1 MTNTDDMTDAINHY
15 IRTDLMGR
23 IIHGFSTAFETP
35 QPDDILLH
43 EGGYQFR
50 LFPGGEE
57 NPRLFTAEGIPLY
70 RWDGGEVIQRS
81 REEIADEIAALPP
94 PPVYT
99 DPYKA
104 AISMILSQSAEA
116 LTDAQALSVA
126 EVFPLWTAG
135 WTGSQGAIVRDGE
148 HLYRSLHDVTNT
160 AQNTRPSDTPAMW
173 TMVGDPQEEFPAWI
187 PPTGAH
193 NAYIKGDKVSYQ
205 GNEWVSQVAGN
216 VWEPGVYGWNMV

>member
-1 MTNTDDMTDAINHY
+1 MTDATNHY
-15 IRTDLMGR
+15 IRTDLAGN
-23 IIHGFSTAFETP
+23 ILHGFSTAFETP
-35 QPDDILLH
+35 QMDDILLH

-50 LFPGGEE
+50 LFPDGEE
-57 NPRLFTAEGIPLY
+57 NPSLFTMEGIPLY
-70 RWDGGEVIQRS
+70 RWDGTEVIQRS
-81 REEIADEIAALPP
+81 REEIAEDIAALPP
-94 PPVYT
+94 PPVYV

-104 AISMILSQSAEA
+104 AVSMVLSQSAEA

-126 EVFPLWTAG
+126 EVFPLWTTG

>member
-50 LFPGGEE
+50 LFP
-57 NPRLFTAEGIPLY
+57 
-70 RWDGGEVIQRS
+70 GGEVIQRS